1 MESTIYIFIVVYLL
15 RDITS
20 IYLPKIK
27 KIAFFFAGKGQLA
40 IRTRFRITFE
50 GRLQQSQKIIRTLS
64 GNALVKI

>member
-27 KIAFFFAGKGQLA
+27 KIAFFCSQPSKSDKFDHSSSLNVSL
-40 IRTRFRITFE
+40 TFS
-50 GRLQQSQKIIRTLS
+50 LPWTI
-64 GNALVKI
+64 

>member
-27 KIAFFFAGKGQLA
+27 KIAFFCSQPSKSDKFDHSSSLNVSL
-40 IRTRFRITFE
+40 TFS
-50 GRLQQSQKIIRTLS
+50 LP
-64 GNALVKI
+64 